1 MVGTEVE
8 CLSFRHD
15 RVADLLEPRPIHSRR
30 PMRPRPRAGHHC
42 STTVDMSGFDGRMT
56 ETVLDG
62 AIDLL
67 LGGSCVGCA
76 RPGRLLCAA
85 CRAEL
90 PDAAT
95 PSWPTPVPPGLV
107 EPWAAG
113 VYEATLRAML
123 LGLKERRLL
132 GLAVP
137 LSRLLAAAVACEL
150 PRGSPV
156 VLVPVP
162 SRPRTVRAR
171 GHDSTHTITVRAG
184 RQLRSGGFDVATR
197 RLLRLRAGVVDQA
210 GLDATER
217 AANLAGSMQARASA
231 VRRLLRRGPHVRV
244 VVCDDVLTTGS
255 TAREAQRAL
264 EVAGLDVVRVAAVAA
279 TPRRLS

>member
-1 MVGTEVE
+1 MVG
-8 CLSFRHD
+8 C
-15 RVADLLEPRPIHSRR
+15 
-30 PMRPRPRAGHHC
+30 
-42 STTVDMSGFDGRMT
+42 SGFDDRMT
-56 ETVLDG
+56 ATVLDG

-76 RPGRLLCAA
+76 RPGRLLCPA

-90 PDAAT
+90 PDAPA
-95 PSWPTPVPPGLV
+95 PAWPTPVPPGLV

-113 VYEATLRAML
+113 VYEATLRAMV

-132 GLAVP
+132 GLTVP
-137 LSRLLAAAVACEL
+137 LSRLLATAVACEL

-171 GHDSTHTITVRAG
+171 GHDPTHAITVRAG
-184 RQLRSGGFDVATR
+184 RQLKSGGFDVETR

-210 GLDATER
+210 GLDAGQR
-217 AANLAGSMQARASA
+217 AANLAGSMQARTSS
-231 VRRLLRRGPHVRV
+231 VRRLLLRRPHVRV

-255 TAREAQRAL
+255 TSREAQRAL
-264 EVAGLDVVRVAAVAA
+264 EAAGLDVVRVAAVAA
-279 TPRRLS
+279 TPRRSMESRPSAPHTKFAA

>member
-1 MVGTEVE
+1 
-8 CLSFRHD
+8 
-15 RVADLLEPRPIHSRR
+15 
-30 PMRPRPRAGHHC
+30 
-42 STTVDMSGFDGRMT
+42 MT

-76 RPGRLLCAA
+76 RPGRLLCSV

-95 PSWPTPVPPGLV
+95 PSWPTPVPPGLA

-113 VYEATLRAML
+113 VYEATLRAMV

-171 GHDSTHTITVRAG
+171 GHDPTHTITVRAG
-184 RQLRSGGFDVATR
+184 RQLKGDGFDVETR

-210 GLDATER
+210 GLDASQR

-231 VRRLLRRGPHVRV
+231 VARLLSRRPRVRV

-255 TAREAQRAL
+255 TSREAQRAL
-264 EVAGLDVVRVAAVAA
+264 ETAGLDVVRVAAVAA
-279 TPRRLS
+279 TPRRVRAP

>member
-1 MVGTEVE
+1 
-8 CLSFRHD
+8 
-15 RVADLLEPRPIHSRR
+15 
-30 PMRPRPRAGHHC
+30 
-42 STTVDMSGFDGRMT
+42 MT

-76 RPGRLLCAA
+76 RPGRLLCSA
-85 CRAEL
+85 CLAQL
-90 PDAAT
+90 PDEAA
-95 PSWPTPVPPGLV
+95 PSWPSPVPPGLV

-113 VYEATLRAML
+113 VYEATLRAMV

-150 PRGSPV
+150 PRGTPI

-171 GHDSTHTITVRAG
+171 GHDPTHTITVRAG
-184 RQLRSGGFDVATR
+184 RRLKSGGVDVETR

-210 GLDATER
+210 GLDASER
-217 AANLAGSMQARASA
+217 AANLAGSMQARVSP
-231 VRRLLRRGPHVRV
+231 VRRVLRRRPQVRV

-264 EVAGLDVVRVAAVAA
+264 EAAGLGVIRVAAVAA
-279 TPRRLS
+279 TPKRLGVAP